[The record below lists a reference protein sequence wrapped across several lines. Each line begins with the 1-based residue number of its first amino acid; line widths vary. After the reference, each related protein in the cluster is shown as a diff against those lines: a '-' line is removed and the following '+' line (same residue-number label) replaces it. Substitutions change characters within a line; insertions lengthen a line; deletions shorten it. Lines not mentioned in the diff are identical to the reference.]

1 MNNILNLRKI
11 IEFEM
16 AKIKLFDPHT
26 DEAEKLAIARVLDSH
41 FWASGSGTGE
51 VQKFER
57 KFSKYVESKSCVAL
71 NSGTAALNLALS
83 MYDIKNKEVILPSLT
98 FVATANAVI
107 ENGGI
112 PRFVD
117 VDESTLCLDYE
128 KISKIISKKT
138 SIILPVHFAGFPSNL
153 SEISKIGNEYG
164 LHLIED
170 AAHAAGSVYRNKKIG
185 SHGEL
190 VCFSFHPVKNL
201 AMPTGGLISINR
213 KDYKE
218 VSKILKEKRW
228 CGISDRKDADYDV
241 KNIGWNYY
249 MNEFSAAI
257 GLVQLKKLDKT
268 NNQREKIA
276 KRYYNEISLEHKMPF
291 YEGCSYHFYWI
302 RVKNRTRFR
311 KKLSEKGIETGIH
324 YRPIHTF
331 SFYKSKIKLPIT
343 EKVGGEIVSLP
354 THPNLT
360 ENDVDRII
368 KTINELS

>member
-1 MNNILNLRKI
+1 
-11 IEFEM
+11 M

-26 DEAEKLAIARVLDSH
+26 DEAEKLAIMRVLDSH

-57 KFSKYVESKSCVAL
+57 KFSKYIESKGCVAL
-71 NSGTAALNLALS
+71 NSGTAALDLALS
-83 MYDIKNKEVILPSLT
+83 MYDIKNKEVILPSLS

-117 VDESTLCLDYE
+117 VDEKTLCLDYK
-128 KISKIISKKT
+128 KICKIITKKT
-138 SIILPVHFAGFPSNL
+138 KIILPVHFAGFPSDL
-153 SEISKIGNEYG
+153 AEISKLCNEHE

-170 AAHAAGSVYRNKKIG
+170 AAHAAGSVYKNKKIG
-185 SHGEL
+185 SHGEM

-213 KDYKE
+213 KDHKE
-218 VSKILKEKRW
+218 VSRILKEKRW
-228 CGISDRKDADYDV
+228 CGISNRRDVDYDV

-249 MNEFSAAI
+249 MNEFSAAV
-257 GLVQLKKLDKT
+257 GLVQLEKLDNT
-268 NNQREKIA
+268 NSLRRKIA
-276 KRYYNEISLEHKMPF
+276 KRYYDEISLENKMPF
-291 YEGCSYHFYWI
+291 DEGCSYHFYWI
-302 RVKNRTRFR
+302 RVKNRTTFR

-331 SFYKSKIKLPIT
+331 SFYKSKLRLPIT
-343 EKVGGEIVSLP
+343 EKVGREIVSLP

-360 ENDVDRII
+360 ENDMEKII
-368 KTINELS
+368 NVVNNTV